1 MYYKNQRVKIEN
13 IDKVF
18 SEYSIDIQDEVR
30 SMVLDGLNLLEWVS
44 VCKNNPYRLNQ
55 IRLATKE
62 GVDPLFFSISD
73 GSTLYKL
80 RKYLNSGFSGEE
92 LHRFV
97 GCGFDSEQWSYI
109 LSWAEQGCLDRRLSL
124 VRTPKSLWS
133 VIDRGLKQNYPM
145 WIFTTGKNYSVEEVN
160 SLIKI
165 MSNGYTVDKFLKGS
179 WRTEVL
185 KTLADFSR
193 YSWYESIIDSVYDF
207 ISLDFLLLIGELAKL
222 RIIDEDLLLAY
233 RGSKE
238 DRGYYL
244 YQTYHLSLMLQAV
257 EKGVD
262 YTKLKDYNLRESD
275 ASVILAEMVAKKS
288 IPMKGRL

>member
-1 MYYKNQRVKIEN
+1 MA
-13 IDKVF
+13 
-18 SEYSIDIQDEVR
+18 
-30 SMVLDGLNLLEWVS
+30 LL
-44 VCKNNPYRLNQ
+44 C
-55 IRLATKE
+55 
-62 GVDPLFFSISD
+62 IS
-73 GSTLYKL
+73 LE
-80 RKYLNSGFSGEE
+80 NSGYSGEE

-109 LSWAEQGCLDRRLSL
+109 LSWAEQGYLDRRLSL

-193 YSWYESIIDSVYDF
+193 YSWYESIVDSVYDF

-222 RIIDEDLLLAY
+222 RVIDEDLLLAY